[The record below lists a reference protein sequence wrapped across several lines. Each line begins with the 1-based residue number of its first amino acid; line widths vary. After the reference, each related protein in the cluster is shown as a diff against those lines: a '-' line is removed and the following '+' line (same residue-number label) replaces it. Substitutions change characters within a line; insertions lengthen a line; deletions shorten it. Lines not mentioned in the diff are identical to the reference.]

1 MITRSGV
8 ITRLMRLVRLMRF
21 IKWWEGGPVE
31 EKGGR
36 MSGKMRGGRR
46 VRFVCDDF
54 FLFHSFS
61 FLPFFDV
68 DG

>member
-8 ITRLMRLVRLMRF
+8 ITRLTRLVRLMRF

-36 MSGKMRGGRR
+36 MSGKMRVGRR
-46 VRFVCDDF
+46 VRYVCDDF
-54 FLFHSFS
+54 FFSTLFLFFS
-61 FLPFFDV
+61 LFSV
-68 DG
+68 

>member
-36 MSGKMRGGRR
+36 MSGKMIGGKA
-46 VRFVCDDF
+46 
-54 FLFHSFS
+54 
-61 FLPFFDV
+61 
-68 DG
+68 G

>member
-8 ITRLMRLVRLMRF
+8 ITRLTRLVRLMRF

-46 VRFVCDDF
+46 VRYVCDLF
-54 FLFHSFS
+54 FSFSTLFLFF
-61 FLPFFDV
+61 PF
-68 DG
+68 